1 MPDRQHHQRNDP
13 PPLPDLSFLDK
24 GYYENGALRPEL
36 LDTHAKSLGEGF
48 ARKDGY
54 KVKSTQ
60 MRRFYGD
67 VKELESRIE
76 RDVHLAKA
84 SLSIDKDVKE
94 LESRVEREAGADIFE
109 SADASKLAKY
119 LALIRMLKSKAA
131 YAAGRETVS
140 RAFERFIVQSVD
152 QIKTPRDF
160 RAFVLFFEAIV
171 GYYYGAGGEK
181 NR

>member
-67 VKELESRIE
+67 VKELESR
-76 RDVHLAKA
+76 
-84 SLSIDKDVKE
+84 
-94 LESRVEREAGADIFE
+94 VEREAGADIFE

-140 RAFERFIVQSVD
+140 RAFESFIVKSVD
-152 QIKTPRDF
+152 QIKTPKDF

-171 GYYYGAGGEK
+171 GYYYGAGGDGEK

>member
-1 MPDRQHHQRNDP
+1 MPPGQYHQRDEPKPN
-13 PPLPDLSFLDK
+13 LAFLDK
-24 GYYENGALRPEL
+24 GYYENGALRPDL
-36 LDTHAKSLGEGF
+36 LDTHAKSLGESF
-48 ARKDGY
+48 ASKDGY

-67 VKELESRIE
+67 VKELETRIE
-76 RDVHLAKA
+76 RD
-84 SLSIDKDVKE
+84 SS
-94 LESRVEREAGADIFE
+94 LESNDPQQ
-109 SADASKLAKY
+109 LAKY

-140 RAFERFIVQSVD
+140 RAFESFIVKSVD
-152 QIKTPRDF
+152 QIKTPKDF
-160 RAFVLFFEAIV
+160 RAFVLFFEAVV

>member
-1 MPDRQHHQRNDP
+1 MQDRQRQQRNEP
-13 PPLPDLSFLDK
+13 SPLPNLSFLDK
-24 GYYENGALRPEL
+24 GYYENGVLRPDL
-36 LDTHAKSLGEGF
+36 LDTHAKSLGESF
-48 ARKDGY
+48 ARKGDHN
-54 KVKSTQ
+54 VKSSQ

-67 VKELESRIE
+67 VKELETRIE
-76 RDVHLAKA
+76 QNTNLESDKPEELAKH
-84 SLSIDKDVKE
+84 
-94 LESRVEREAGADIFE
+94 
-109 SADASKLAKY
+109 

-140 RAFERFIVQSVD
+140 RAFESFIVKSVE
-152 QIKTPRDF
+152 QIKTPKDF

>member
-1 MPDRQHHQRNDP
+1 MPDRQRHQRNDP

-24 GYYENGALRPEL
+24 GYYENGALRPDL
-36 LDTHAKSLGEGF
+36 LDKYAKELGEDF

-60 MRRFYGD
+60 MRRFYG
-67 VKELESRIE
+67 
-76 RDVHLAKA
+76 
-84 SLSIDKDVKE
+84 DVKE

>member
-1 MPDRQHHQRNDP
+1 MPNPKRSNQEFGS
-13 PPLPDLSFLDK
+13 LDLSFLDK
-24 GYYENGALRPEL
+24 GYYEKDALRPEL
-36 LDTHAKSLGEGF
+36 LDTQAKSLGEDF
-48 ARKDGY
+48 ARRDGY

-67 VKELESRIE
+67 VKELETRIE
-76 RDVHLAKA
+76 REAK
-84 SLSIDKDVKE
+84 
-94 LESRVEREAGADIFE
+94 GTDIFE
-109 SADASKLAKY
+109 SAEPQKLAKH

-140 RAFERFIVQSVD
+140 RAFESFIVKSVD
-152 QIKTPRDF
+152 QIKTPKDF

>member
-1 MPDRQHHQRNDP
+1 MPDRQRHQRNDP

-36 LDTHAKSLGEGF
+36 LDTHAKSLGEDF

-67 VKELESRIE
+67 VKELESRVE
-76 RDVHLAKA
+76 RDA
-84 SLSIDKDVKE
+84 
-94 LESRVEREAGADIFE
+94 ADIFE
-109 SADASKLAKY
+109 SAETQKLAKY

-140 RAFERFIVQSVD
+140 RAFESFIVKSVD
-152 QIKTPRDF
+152 QIKMPKDF

>member
-1 MPDRQHHQRNDP
+1 MPDRQRHQRNDP

-67 VKELESRIE
+67 VKELESRVE
-76 RDVHLAKA
+76 RDA
-84 SLSIDKDVKE
+84 
-94 LESRVEREAGADIFE
+94 ADIFE
-109 SADASKLAKY
+109 SAETQKLAKY

-140 RAFERFIVQSVD
+140 RAFESFIVKSVD
-152 QIKTPRDF
+152 QIKTPKDF

>member
-1 MPDRQHHQRNDP
+1 MPPRESNQRN
-13 PPLPDLSFLDK
+13 PLTPDLSFLDK

-36 LDTHAKSLGEGF
+36 LDTHAKSLGESF
-48 ARKDGY
+48 ARKGDY
-54 KVKSTQ
+54 SVKSTQ

-67 VKELESRIE
+67 VKELETRIE
-76 RDVHLAKA
+76 RETK
-84 SLSIDKDVKE
+84 
-94 LESRVEREAGADIFE
+94 GADIFE
-109 SADASKLAKY
+109 SDVPQKLAKY

-140 RAFERFIVQSVD
+140 RAFESFIVKSVD
-152 QIKTPRDF
+152 QIKTPKDF

>member
-1 MPDRQHHQRNDP
+1 MPSGSRYQRDNP
-13 PPLPDLSFLDK
+13 PPLPDLSFLDS
-24 GYYENGALRPEL
+24 GYYENGALRPTL
-36 LDTHAKSLGEGF
+36 LDAKAKSLGEDF
-48 ARKDGY
+48 AKKDGY

-67 VKELESRIE
+67 VKELETRIE
-76 RDVHLAKA
+76 REAK
-84 SLSIDKDVKE
+84 
-94 LESRVEREAGADIFE
+94 GADIFE
-109 SADASKLAKY
+109 SDEPQKLAKY
-119 LALIRMLKSKAA
+119 LALVRMLKSKAA

-140 RAFERFIVQSVD
+140 RAFESFIVKSVD
-152 QIKTPRDF
+152 QIKTPKDF